1 MTFLCHCQQIPK
13 HSFGAKLRALN
24 EEKKIFMGIR
34 IPEIWQILE
43 IFTVKLLLI
52 NYLHIIIYFLGNKR
66 ETDLISG

>member
-43 IFTVKLLLI
+43 IFYSEITSNKLPTYH
-52 NYLHIIIYFLGNKR
+52 YLFFR
-66 ETDLISG
+66 Q